1 MLKALFSSKTRI
13 KLLEHF
19 FLHPDDEYF
28 IRELTRLLDEQI
40 NSIRRELENLQKIG
54 MFSSRLKDGKKY
66 FHLDKTFF
74 LYAELIRIFQKMESP
89 AMEIAKKV
97 KKMGKV
103 DVLIVSGIFVG
114 SEDSPVDLLIVGT
127 VDREKLN
134 VYISQE
140 LKSETE
146 VRFALLTKSDF
157 LYRIKCRDKVILKL
171 LSEEKNIVP
180 INKMSSIFDP
190 H

>member
-1 MLKALFSSKTRI
+1 MEF
-13 KLLEHF
+13 F

-28 IRELTRLLDEQI
+28 IRELTRLLEEQI
-40 NSIRRELENLQKIG
+40 NSIRRELESLQKIG
-54 MFSSRLKDGKKY
+54 MFSSRVKDGKKY

-74 LYAELIRIFQKMESP
+74 LYPELLRIFQKMASP
-89 AMEIAKKV
+89 AMEMAKKM

-114 SEDSPVDLLIVGT
+114 SENSPVDLLIVGS

-134 VYISQE
+134 SYISQE
-140 LKSETE
+140 LKSENE

-157 LYRIKCRDKVILKL
+157 LYRIKCRDKIILKL
-171 LSEEKNIVP
+171 LSEEKNVVP
-180 INKMSSIFDP
+180 INKMSNIFYP
-190 H
+190 A